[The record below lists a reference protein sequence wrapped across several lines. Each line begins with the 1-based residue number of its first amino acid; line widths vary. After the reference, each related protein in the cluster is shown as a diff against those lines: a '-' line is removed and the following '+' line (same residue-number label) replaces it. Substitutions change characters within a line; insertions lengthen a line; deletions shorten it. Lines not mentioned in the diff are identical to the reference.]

1 MNTLEKNAPNWSRDE
16 IIKELKIFKDI
27 YKRRPIKDN
36 LHGMRFPHMFATY
49 FLLKKI
55 KPSYVIESGIYK
67 GQSTWLI
74 EETLPNAKVLS
85 IDIDLSNRKYI
96 SEKVNYSDI
105 DFKHQDFSNIP
116 EDTLVFFDDHVNHY
130 QRLMQAKFF
139 NIKNIIFEDNYNI
152 DKGDFYS
159 LKHVENYN
167 GFNHNYS
174 KKSLIKTFYIFF
186 IEILKKFILKKYYID
201 NDKILFRL
209 RDHVPNK
216 NDFFNIRKNIE
227 IYYEFPPIINN
238 KNTDKKPILEDV
250 NFELE
255 VTKEELSG
263 YNNIT
268 YLKLF

>member
-1 MNTLEKNAPNWSRDE
+1 
-16 IIKELKIFKDI
+16 
-27 YKRRPIKDN
+27 
-36 LHGMRFPHMFATY
+36 
-49 FLLKKI
+49 
-55 KPSYVIESGIYK
+55 
-67 GQSTWLI
+67 
-74 EETLPNAKVLS
+74 
-85 IDIDLSNRKYI
+85 
-96 SEKVNYSDI
+96 
-105 DFKHQDFSNIP
+105 
-116 EDTLVFFDDHVNHY
+116 
-130 QRLMQAKFF
+130 MQAKFF

-152 DKGDFYS
+152 DKGDFYT

-209 RDHVPNK
+209 RDHIPNK

-238 KNTDKKPILEDV
+238 ENTDKKPILEDI

-255 VTKEELSG
+255 VTKEDLSG